1 MEPIKGHAVAVLI
14 VTPRGIPLV
23 RDPQKPAQV
32 FWKLP
37 GGRGD
42 ATETAKGC
50 AIREIRE
57 ELGISMKE
65 SELTAVY
72 SKDKGS
78 HTLTIFQASLATL
91 PQMKSRG
98 DEGEEIRVFLPRDI
112 LVMEDFFPN
121 HRAVVQQILADLRQK

>member
-1 MEPIKGHAVAVLI
+1 MKPTKGHAVAVLI

-23 RDPQKPAQV
+23 RDPKKPTPV

-50 AIREIRE
+50 AVREIQE
-57 ELGISMKE
+57 ELGVSLKE

-72 SKDKGS
+72 SEDKGS
-78 HTLTIFQASLATL
+78 HTLTIFRATLTTL

-98 DEGEEIRVFLPRDI
+98 DEGEEIGVFLPRDI
-112 LVMEDFFPN
+112 LAMKDFFPN
-121 HRAVVQQILADLRQK
+121 HRAVIEQILADLS